1 MTGPTVTIDQA
12 LEAFLDAQRERLS
25 ERTFRDY
32 DDVVELLRDSLNGYA
47 YDTLGASDR
56 ARWDAA
62 FEAGDEEAYCH
73 LFPPDHIPAHL
84 GGFLG
89 YFMIRKVMAGEELLR
104 AAGTVTKRLAKWLR
118 DEGLISAEQAVD
130 AADRGAAATRDLPR
144 AERLGNLLHE
154 EAQRLP
160 DFDFSDVPDEHVVE
174 DYLAIE
180 RVEPGALWF
189 EGDVGPVPVPT
200 EASDLAEPG
209 WSVNIVLVMLRG
221 RWHVAEV
228 GFVYP

>member
-12 LEAFLDAQRERLS
+12 LEAFLAAQRERLS
-25 ERTFRDY
+25 ERTFRNY
-32 DDVVELLRDSLNGYA
+32 EYVVELLRDSLNGYA
-47 YDTLGASDR
+47 YDILGANDR
-56 ARWDAA
+56 ARWEAA
-62 FEAGDEEAYCH
+62 FEAGDEDAYCH
-73 LFPPDHIPAHL
+73 LFPPAHIPAHL

-104 AAGTVTKRLAKWLR
+104 TSGTVTKRLAKWLR
-118 DEGLISAEQAVD
+118 DEGLISAEQAAD
-130 AADRGAAATRDLPR
+130 AADRGAAATHDLPR
-144 AERLGNLLHE
+144 AERLGTLLYE

-160 DFDFSDVPDEHVVE
+160 DFDPADVPDEHVIE

-209 WSVNIVLVMLRG
+209 WSVNIVLVRLRG

>member
-1 MTGPTVTIDQA
+1 MTGAVVTIDHA
-12 LEAFLDAQRERLS
+12 LEAFLAAQRERLS
-25 ERTFRDY
+25 ERTFRNY
-32 DDVVELLRDSLNGYA
+32 DHVVELLRDSLNGYA
-47 YDTLGASDR
+47 YDTLGADDR
-56 ARWDAA
+56 ARWEAA
-62 FEAGDEEAYCH
+62 FEAGDEDAYCH
-73 LFPPDHIPAHL
+73 LFGPDHIPAHL

-118 DEGLISAEQAVD
+118 DEGLINAEQAAD

-144 AERLGNLLHE
+144 AERLGNLLYE

-160 DFDFSDVPDEHVVE
+160 DFDPADVPDEHVIE